1 MSKRARSPS
10 DDPVSDLAFYT
21 SNPITDRSSKFIAYY
36 SPQIS
41 HQHLQELPQLS
52 SATHRIAAWRK
63 SSAQRSLGSQPIYD
77 TGHDDDG
84 EKFAGKTLEQ
94 VLVATGSLG
103 AIVVARWYGGVLLGP
118 ARFDHIRKCAQDA
131 ISKWRTESTR
141 PAKQMKTQDDPEKKE
156 RLAATLKERDASIAV
171 LRELLKQKK
180 GQESASQGTTPQPK
194 VMDYGPLPLTA
205 LMKLEQVRDATIG
218 WILKEIE
225 KAEKVEQHNIRA
237 TRTAPSPEEEQKN
250 MDIGLSGATDT

>member
-1 MSKRARSPS
+1 MSKRARSPG
-10 DDPVSDLAFYT
+10 DDPVFDLSLYT
-21 SNPITDRSSKFIAYY
+21 SNSITDRSSKFIAYY

-41 HQHLQELPQLS
+41 HQHLQELPELS

-77 TGHDDDG
+77 TGYDDDG
-84 EKFAGKTLEQ
+84 EKFAGKTLEKI
-94 VLVATGSLG
+94 LVATGSVG

-141 PAKQMKTQDDPEKKE
+141 PAKRMKMQDDPEKKN

-180 GQESASQGTTPQPK
+180 EQDSASPGATPQAK
-194 VMDYGPLPLTA
+194 AMDYGSLPLTA
-205 LMKLEQVRDATIG
+205 LVKLEQVRDATIG

-225 KAEKVEQHNIRA
+225 KAEKVEQQNILA
-237 TRTAPSPEEEQKN
+237 TRTAPSPEEELMN
-250 MDIGLSGATDT
+250 LDIGLSEVNNT